1 MFKRNQGQIEF
12 ADQWFATGMIN
23 QTLES
28 LDRLINWEPIRNRF
42 AKVYAPHKNGG
53 RPGFDPVML
62 LKLLLLEAWYDLSD
76 GRALEEASDRLS
88 FRRFLGMGVAD
99 LLPDDTTLVR
109 FRARLL
115 EHDDLLSEVLDYVNA
130 CIQRHG
136 FSLNTGKIID
146 ATLVKARTRPRQNGS
161 EKEIEPEADKTVK
174 NGKPHHGYKVHM
186 ATDAETNVI
195 TDVDVTP
202 ASHHDATVFEQFL
215 TGEEPS
221 VYADKAYDGEKR
233 RQRLKEDGTEDCIMK
248 RAARGHPLSDEAKAV
263 NRIISKIRSRIERK
277 IGELKLWHGFSRMR
291 YIGLARS
298 KIQTFLVV
306 IVVNL
311 KFLVARFA

>member
-42 AKVYAPHKNGG
+42 AKVYASYKNGWH
-53 RPGFDPVML
+53 PGFDTVML

-76 GRALEEASDRLS
+76 GRVLEEASDRLS

-115 EHDDLLSEVLDYVNA
+115 EQDDLLSEVLDYVNA

-136 FSLNTGKIID
+136 FSLNTGN
-146 ATLVKARTRPRQNGS
+146 P
-161 EKEIEPEADKTVK
+161 PEADEVFSVEVCLRRKNEVFQRVK
-174 NGKPHHGYKVHM
+174 RPHQGMIVGY
-186 ATDAETNVI
+186 
-195 TDVDVTP
+195 
-202 ASHHDATVFEQFL
+202 L
-215 TGEEPS
+215 T
-221 VYADKAYDGEKR
+221 AIR
-233 RQRLKEDGTEDCIMK
+233 RFSRY
-248 RAARGHPLSDEAKAV
+248 LSCRQKKIEM
-263 NRIISKIRSRIERK
+263 SKSEK
-277 IGELKLWHGFSRMR
+277 IGS
-291 YIGLARS
+291 
-298 KIQTFLVV
+298 Q
-306 IVVNL
+306 
-311 KFLVARFA
+311 

>member
-12 ADQWFATGMIN
+12 ADQWFASGTIN
-23 QTLES
+23 QMLES
-28 LDRLINWEPIRNRF
+28 LNNLINWEPIRSRL
-42 AKVYAPHKNGG
+42 ATVYAPHKNGG

-76 GRALEEASDRLS
+76 GRVLEEASDRLS

-99 LLPDDTTLVR
+99 VLPDDTTLVR
-109 FRARLL
+109 FRVRLL

-146 ATLVKARTRPRQNGS
+146 ATLVKAHTRPHQDGS

-174 NGKPHHGYKVHM
+174 NGQPHHGYKVHM

-195 TDVDVTP
+195 TDVEVTP
-202 ASHHDATVFEQFL
+202 ASHHDTAVFEQFL
-215 TGEEPS
+215 TGEEPA
-221 VYADKAYDGEKR
+221 VYADKAYEGDKR
-233 RQRLKEDGTEDCIMK
+233 RRILKESGTKDCIMR
-248 RAARGHPLSDEAKAV
+248 RAARGHPLSERAKAV
-263 NRIISKIRSRIERK
+263 NRMISKIRGRIERK

-298 KIQTFLVV
+298 KIQTFLVA

-311 KFLVARFA
+311 KFLVTRSA